1 MKLIS
6 AGFFTEVRRRGFS
19 LVEVMVAFGVGL
31 PVAGAVGL
39 LLVQAA
45 SEQRLGLANAT
56 VEESAYILQSRIT
69 TCLRSM
75 SRNGGCS
82 ITPDGQTI
90 DVFHADTNGTL
101 TRARITFNPSSGQ
114 EVIYTPNMASSGN
127 YQVWVATN
135 NSTMALRQLTFSG
148 SWNLSGSTNNNS
160 INNSL
165 VNVSFVMDD
174 NGYSRN
180 NPNHL
185 ASIDRSFS
193 VQMRGD

>member
-6 AGFFTEVRRRGFS
+6 AGFFTEVCRRGFS

-56 VEESAYILQSRIT
+56 VEESAYVLQSRIT

-75 SRNGGCS
+75 SRGQGCS
-82 ITPDGQTI
+82 ISPDGQTI
-90 DVFHADTNGTL
+90 DVFHANTNGAPI
-101 TRARITFNPSSGQ
+101 RARIRFDSNSGQ
-114 EVIYTPNMASSGN
+114 VTYTPNTAVSGN
-127 YQVWVATN
+127 QVWMT
-135 NSTMALRQLTFSG
+135 
-148 SWNLSGSTNNNS
+148 SGSTMELIQLNFVTYQNFDTSVNYT
-160 INNSL
+160 L
-165 VNVSFVMDD
+165 VIVHFEMDD

-185 ASIDRSFS
+185 ASIDRKFS